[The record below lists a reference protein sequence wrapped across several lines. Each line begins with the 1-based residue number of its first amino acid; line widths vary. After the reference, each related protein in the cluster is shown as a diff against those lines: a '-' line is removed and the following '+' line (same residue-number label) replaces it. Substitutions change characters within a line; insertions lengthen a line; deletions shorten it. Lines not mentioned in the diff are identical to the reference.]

1 MLEKTE
7 LFIHYK
13 IRKALMTDEAKM
25 GLSVPKQ
32 KKKIF
37 VWIRLNLWCSG
48 PSMLELVNLGLFIG
62 FPS

>member
-32 KKKIF
+32 KKKKY
-37 VWIRLNLWCSG
+37 
-48 PSMLELVNLGLFIG
+48 LFG
-62 FPS
+62 FA